1 MAVRER
7 RELARFPVAKL
18 MLQQKRMGGGVC
30 RNMGK
35 GEAEKRVSQ
44 LQVRV

>member
-7 RELARFPVAKL
+7 EELAKFPVAKL
-18 MLQQKRMGGGVC
+18 MLQQKRTGEGVC
-30 RNMGK
+30 RNMGR

-44 LQVRV
+44 L